1 MGQRASGP
9 LKETQIDALAELMNM
24 DLDLHSSE

>member
-1 MGQRASGP
+1 MGQRANGL
-9 LKETQIDALAELMNM
+9 LKETQIDALAEQMNM